1 VSLPA
6 TTFALLRAM
15 LERVA
20 RGGEWPRDRSSQASS
35 AATATPGA
43 SEPNAAGRSAPLRS
57 YAAAAEEDAAPTK
70 IYDASRELR
79 ALRAL
84 LQSRQAFLWP
94 VADATLA
101 GALAAMGAGA
111 LEALQLQRAGLGAD
125 TTAEAVLF
133 IFASGLV
140 SVPLGA
146 VSGFVLGVVWVF
158 AGRATLG
165 AIRERCT
172 ASSVY
177 TAGLVL
183 PLVLAAFF
191 RLFLF
196 AADTFPTDPLGSSF
210 VGILSAAIW
219 CAAIGIGLGLET
231 TMRIAAARRPFL
243 RRTDLAFAY
252 VLLGWLAISLPG
264 FWAGPEEALHGVF
277 GFFGLLR
284 KDTIDYRPLVT
295 LGVFLMLGAG
305 LMPLV
310 AAVSRRGKAIAGG
323 VAVVGGCVGVALAA
337 SDEIRPLILEQGV
350 LTRANLRALQRLGD
364 WDGDGYS
371 RWLGGGDCNDWN
383 PRIHPEAREIPGN
396 GIDED
401 CDGEDLVLGGAS
413 SSSAGS
419 PVAAHRPTLPKNL
432 SFLLITVDALRPDL
446 GYTGYPRPVSPHI
459 DKLAAQ
465 STVYEQ
471 AYSIST
477 YTGYALPPLMASR
490 YPSEMPRTNRHELRY
505 LPQNVLLAE
514 RLRQA
519 EFATAGAASHFLFS
533 PQLGWIDGFDRFLR
547 TPIEGDAPPGSHI
560 DQYYTSRGL
569 ADAVISLLADPTVT
583 SGRFFIWVHFL
594 DPHKQYLKHP
604 GYNFGNSQRGLYD
617 GEVAF
622 TDHHIGRVLDA
633 LDASPLA
640 DRTVVMLTGDHGEAF
655 GEHGEYFHGRDLWD
669 EIVRVPLLIRVPGG
683 SPRRI
688 ARRVSHV
695 DLAPTVLDLA
705 GVDPDPGAR
714 GESLA
719 PEIFGGDLAPRP
731 ILVDQPRNPYYTAKR
746 AFIEDGMKLHHLR
759 DSNTYRLYNIDR
771 DPGETVDL
779 APTNPA
785 TLKRIRH
792 DYARFAAQILDVD
805 PVSATATDS
814 AGALQ

>member
-1 VSLPA
+1 MSLPSA
-6 TTFALLRAM
+6 KLAWLRAAYD
-15 LERVA
+15 RVA
-20 RGGEWPRDRSSQASS
+20 RGGEWTAQRAPRASPVPP
-35 AATATPGA
+35 PGA
-43 SEPNAAGRSAPLRS
+43 APDAKVVARSGPLRS
-57 YAAAAEEDAAPTK
+57 YAAAVEEDAAPTK
-70 IYDASRELR
+70 IYDGPPEVRGLR
-79 ALRAL
+79 ALYDA
-84 LQSRQAFLWP
+84 RQVVLWQ

-101 GALAAMGAGA
+101 GSFAAIGAGA
-111 LEALQLQRAGLGAD
+111 LEAIQLQRAGLGAD
-125 TTAEAVLF
+125 SAGEAARFVV
-133 IFASGLV
+133 ASGLL

-146 VSGFVLGVVWVF
+146 LSGFVLGVAWVL
-158 AGRATLG
+158 AGG
-165 AIRERCT
+165 AIVVALRERCT
-172 ASSVY
+172 ASNVY

-191 RLFLF
+191 RLFLY
-196 AADTFPTDPLGSSF
+196 AADTFPKDPLGAYF

-219 CAAIGIGLGLET
+219 CAAIGLGLGLET
-231 TMRIAAARRPFL
+231 TMRVFAARRPFL

-252 VLLGWLAISLPG
+252 VLLGWLAIALPG
-264 FWAGPEEALHGVF
+264 LWAGPDEALHGVF

-284 KDTIDYRPLVT
+284 KDTLDYRPLVT
-295 LGVFLMLGAG
+295 IAVFLLLGAG
-305 LMPLV
+305 LAPLV
-310 AAVSRRGKAIAGG
+310 ALATRRARAMAA
-323 VAVVGGCVGVALAA
+323 VAVLAAACVGVGLGA
-337 SDEIRPLILEQGV
+337 SDAIRPLVLEQGV
-350 LTRANLRALQRLGD
+350 MARANLLALQRLGD

-371 RWLGGGDCNDWN
+371 RWLGGGDCDDWN

-401 CDGEDLVLGGAS
+401 CDGEDLSPSAAGAAAIA
-413 SSSAGS
+413 SAT
-419 PVAAHRPTLPKNL
+419 ARRPPLPKDL

-446 GYTGYPRPVSPHI
+446 GYTGYPRPVSPNI

-465 STVYEQ
+465 STVYER

-514 RLRQA
+514 RLHQA
-519 EFATAGAASHFLFS
+519 DFVTAGAASHFLFS

-560 DQYYTSRGL
+560 DQYHSSRGL
-569 ADAVISLLADPTVT
+569 ADAVISLLADPAVT
-583 SGRFFIWVHFL
+583 GRRFFIWVHFL

-604 GYNFGNSQRGLYD
+604 GYNFGASQRALYD

-633 LDASPLA
+633 LDASPLSG
-640 DRTVVMLTGDHGEAF
+640 RTVVMLTGDHGEAF
-655 GEHGEYFHGRDLWD
+655 GEHGEYFHGRDIWD

-683 SPRRI
+683 TPRRI
-688 ARRVSHV
+688 ARPVSHV

-705 GVDPDPGAR
+705 GVDADQGAR

-719 PEIFGGDLAPRP
+719 PELFGGDLPPRP
-731 ILVDQPRNPYYTAKR
+731 ILIDQPRNPYYTAKR
-746 AFIEDGMKLHHLR
+746 AFIEDGLKLHHLR
-759 DSNTYRLYNIDR
+759 DSNTYRLYDLDR

-785 TLKRIRH
+785 ALKHIRH
-792 DYARFAAQILDVD
+792 DYARFVAQIVDVE
-805 PVSATATDS
+805 PVTAAAGDS
-814 AGALQ
+814 SGSLQ